1 MKQSEYLEIGKDV
14 VMRNVGRLP
23 LVLSKAKGS
32 RVWDTDGKEYIDFLM
47 GISVNNFGHC
57 HPAIS
62 EAIASQAQKIV
73 HVSNYFYLEEQ
84 VEVASELVKLSG
96 YQQVFFSNSGAEAN
110 EAAIKLARKF
120 GKVKGGG
127 RSSIVTALHSFHG
140 RTMGALSA
148 TGQPKYQEYF
158 QPIVPG
164 FTYAEFNNLDSWKA
178 AITEDTIALMVELVQ
193 GEGGVIPADPAFVQ
207 GLVDLCREKDLLFI
221 VDEVQTGFGRTGRM
235 FAYEQFGIRPDVIT
249 VAKSLGGGVPLGA
262 LLVNARA
269 NVFEPGDHST
279 TVGGGGI
286 ALAAAKASLQL
297 MQAPGLM
304 EEVQRKGELI
314 QGEWRKW
321 SQDLKAVSGG
331 RGMGLMLALLLN
343 VPAKQVML
351 ECLEEGLIVNAVAD
365 QTIRILPA
373 LNIPDEDLIAG
384 LAILHRVLQRYQ

>member
-1 MKQSEYLEIGKDV
+1 
-14 VMRNVGRLP
+14 
-23 LVLSKAKGS
+23 
-32 RVWDTDGKEYIDFLM
+32 
-47 GISVNNFGHC
+47 
-57 HPAIS
+57 
-62 EAIASQAQKIV
+62 
-73 HVSNYFYLEEQ
+73 
-84 VEVASELVKLSG
+84 
-96 YQQVFFSNSGAEAN
+96 
-110 EAAIKLARKF
+110 
-120 GKVKGGG
+120 
-127 RSSIVTALHSFHG
+127 
-140 RTMGALSA
+140 
-148 TGQPKYQEYF
+148 
-158 QPIVPG
+158 VPG

-207 GLVDLCREKDLLFI
+207 GLVDLCREKDLLLI

-286 ALAAAKASLQL
+286 ALAAAKASMQL